1 MQHLFQQ
8 PSAISGRKLMRRG
21 AFTLVELLVVIGI
34 IALLIAILLPA
45 LNKARQQ
52 AMTVQ
57 CLSNLKQLGTAF
69 VMYTEDYQGK
79 TPLYYQYYAAGPPCL
94 NLGNSW
100 SPFICGMWLGE
111 FSPYIHQQVYSGNLS
126 NIPGLQLANGASAAM
141 CPAAPDPS
149 PYSDSGTVNLGWNGQ
164 IDGVDGG
171 NGFLHTGNYPGTTN
185 PLPNGQTLWWQGG
198 YGFNAW
204 LYYYPPSI
212 PKGAMSNLQGDPHS
226 YYNNITNIRP
236 PNMVPVCFDCIWVDA
251 FIQGEQENF
260 LIEQHNSQSG
270 LLPVV
275 PGTNADT
282 IPTTVLGAMGSSGVG
297 NSMGRIALRRHNYA
311 INMVFADG
319 SASTVP
325 LNQLWNYR
333 WYKGGVPIPTVPFPT
348 SLIP

>member
-1 MQHLFQQ
+1 MHHFNWR
-8 PSAISGRKLMRRG
+8 PAIGGGNRSSRLG

-52 AMTVQ
+52 AQTVQ

-69 VMYTEDYQGK
+69 VMYTQDYQGR
-79 TPLYYQYYAAGPPCL
+79 TPQYYQYYVAGPPCL
-94 NLGNSW
+94 NLGANW
-100 SPFICGMWLGE
+100 SPFICGMWPGE
-111 FSPYIHQQVYSGNLS
+111 LSPYIHQQVYSGNLS
-126 NIPGLQLANGASAAM
+126 NIAGLELANGASAAM
-141 CPAAPDPS
+141 CPAAADPNPS
-149 PYSDSGTVNLGWNGQ
+149 ADSGTVNLGWNGQ
-164 IDGVDGG
+164 LASTSGDD
-171 NGFLHTGNYPGTTN
+171 FLHTADYPGTTN
-185 PLPNGQTLWWQGG
+185 ALPNGQTLWWQGS

-204 LYYYPPSI
+204 LYYYPPGV
-212 PKGAMSNLQGDPHS
+212 PKGAMTNLTGDPHS
-226 YYNNITNIRP
+226 YFNNVTNIRP

-251 FIQGEQENF
+251 FIQGEQEYF
-260 LIEQHNSQSG
+260 LVEQGNSRSN
-270 LLPVV
+270 LLPVQ

-297 NSMGRIALRRHNYA
+297 NSLGRIALKRHNYA
-311 INMVFADG
+311 INMCFADG

-325 LNQLWNYR
+325 LNQLWNYI